1 MTASRL
7 SAPAHGWG
15 FFLPL
20 RPWVA
25 GATSAVP
32 ADRLR
37 RLWDCVSKRLRRLTP
52 FRLSV
57 RGFA

>member
-15 FFLPL
+15 FFLPF

-25 GATSAVP
+25 GATSVVP
-32 ADRLR
+32 TA
-37 RLWDCVSKRLRRLTP
+37 RLRRLTP
-52 FRLSV
+52 YRLEV